1 MKRIYSVSHMKRIY
15 FESNSLSLEKK
26 KKSIAG
32 KKYYSDSHME
42 KKTEKRFYSLSYMNK
57 YHRLYVNKRF
67 NQFHTRKKNS
77 EYNNCFN

>member
-1 MKRIYSVSHMKRIY
+1 MKRIY

-42 KKTEKRFYSLSYMNK
+42 KKS
-57 YHRLYVNKRF
+57 
-67 NQFHTRKKNS
+67 RKKVLLAFIY
-77 EYNNCFN
+77 E